1 MNFDK
6 DEKSFLAH
14 IFDLAKAAYARDA
27 DVFSDFLNV
36 RETAMIKAHVAD
48 LPQGRFFLYG
58 GVEGDDATGQ
68 VLPPAV

>member
-36 RETAMIKAHVAD
+36 RE
-48 LPQGRFFLYG
+48 FLRAY
-58 GVEGDDATGQ
+58 ERIEISSFLRAK
-68 VLPPAV
+68 